1 MPFLPRTE
9 RERMPIL
16 VFALGV
22 MWAFWV
28 ISWSWLMRRLR
39 TRHPV
44 VYHSLGYPGLIG
56 ERSMRSSVL
65 FTDFLLGL
73 RFRQLPD
80 PLLVR
85 VCWLMVVFSLSY
97 LPLFVGLSF
106 LIFWG
111 AQMD

>member
-16 VFALGV
+16 LCANVV
-22 MWAFWV
+22 MWVCWASLV
-28 ISWSWLMRRLR
+28 SWLMRRLR

-44 VYHSLGYPGLIG
+44 VYHSLGYPMHFQDS
-56 ERSMRSSVL
+56 SMRSDKLV
-65 FTDFLLGL
+65 TDFLLNL

-85 VCWLMVVFSLSY
+85 VCWVMVVFFLLF
-97 LPLFVGLSF
+97 LPLFVGLGV

-111 AQMD
+111 AAMD

>member
-1 MPFLPRTE
+1 
-9 RERMPIL
+9 
-16 VFALGV
+16 
-22 MWAFWV
+22 
-28 ISWSWLMRRLR
+28 MR
-39 TRHPV
+39 
-44 VYHSLGYPGLIG
+44 G
-56 ERSMRSSVL
+56 SVL

-85 VCWLMVVFSLSY
+85 VCWVMVVFMLSY
-97 LPLFVGLSF
+97 LPLFVGLGF